1 MNDVAQRTGRI
12 RELISQSVALLV
24 LLAVVA
30 RQQLIERNAVL
41 DWDVWWHLRVG
52 QWIVDNMAV
61 PRTGLFSRTVG
72 DRPWVAYSWGFEV
85 LLARAEHWF
94 GISGLTLFTVA
105 MVMMVVFALFWM
117 LRRLSGQFWTALL
130 LAAIGMW
137 AIYHNTAPRPI
148 LFSMMFF
155 CVILA
160 LILEANRTGRV
171 EPLYWLPVI
180 FLLWSNIH
188 IQFVYGL
195 FLITLFV
202 GVNVAEHIV
211 KRSGE
216 HLRFVMERETM
227 LPLTRLAAVYAGCI
241 VATLIGP
248 YSYKLYGVVLEYAH
262 SQVAYQSITELQAL
276 SFRTS
281 AHYVQLLLVAAA
293 FFALGRSRKGADVFK
308 LALLT
313 IATVVAFRTT
323 RDAWFVC
330 VPCLAVIAEQCA
342 PAEREAPS
350 PVIQRVL
357 EFVAAIVMLVLLGRV
372 FDVNETSLKQT
383 MALRLP
389 VHSAE
394 FVKANNLP
402 KPLYNTLNFGGYLIW
417 ALPDYPVSID
427 GRNDLYGD
435 EIDSRYWNALR
446 GFPEWRLDP
455 DIESANT
462 LIMDRQFPLIDAIYN
477 DPRFQLVHTDECA
490 AVFVRIRSSV
500 DPLKPAPGEKK

>member
-1 MNDVAQRTGRI
+1 MNDVAQRASRI
-12 RELISQSVALLV
+12 RELVSQSFALLA

-30 RQQLIERNAVL
+30 RQQLIERNAVV
-41 DWDVWWHLRVG
+41 DFDIWWHLRVG
-52 QWIVDNMAV
+52 RWITENFAV
-61 PRTGLFSRTVG
+61 PRTGLFSRTVS
-72 DRPWVAYSWGFEV
+72 DRAWVAYSWGFEV

-94 GISGLTLFTVA
+94 GLPGVMLICVA

-117 LRRLSGQFWTALL
+117 LLRLSGQFWTAIL

-148 LFSMMFF
+148 LFSMAFF
-155 CVILA
+155 CVMLA
-160 LILEANRTGRV
+160 LILDANRTARI
-171 EPLYWLPVI
+171 EPLYLLPPI

-188 IQFVYGL
+188 IQFIYGL
-195 FLITLFV
+195 FLITLFL
-202 GVNVAEHIV
+202 GVNVAEYIL
-211 KRSGE
+211 KKSGE
-216 HLRFVMERETM
+216 RLPYLMEREAM
-227 LPLTRLAAVYAGCI
+227 LPLRRLAVVYMACI
-241 VATLIGP
+241 LATLIGP
-248 YSYKLYGVVLEYAH
+248 YSFRLYGVVLEYAH

-281 AHYVQLLLVAAA
+281 AHYIQLLLVAAG
-293 FFALGRSRKGADVFK
+293 FFALGRSRKGVDLFK

-330 VPCLAVIAEQCA
+330 IPCLAVIAEQCA
-342 PAEREAPS
+342 PEQREAPA
-350 PVIQRVL
+350 PVLQRTV

-372 FDVNETSLKQT
+372 YDVNDASLKQT

-394 FVKANNLP
+394 YINANHLP
-402 KPLYNTLNFGGYLIW
+402 GPLYNTLNFGGYLIW
-417 ALPDYPVSID
+417 WMPNYPVSID

-435 EIDSRYWNALR
+435 EIDSRYWNSLR

-462 LIMDRQFPLIDAIYN
+462 LLLDRQFPLVDAIYN
-477 DPRFQLVHTDECA
+477 DPRFRLVHTDECG
-490 AVFVRIRSSV
+490 AVFVRIRGGADASKS
-500 DPLKPAPGEKK
+500 PAGEKK